1 MDTSK
6 IQKNYIILGG
16 ILVIIIIIGMIIFY
30 LNPFHILNYLQIPL
44 IILYIIV
51 FFCVIIFIQI
61 YFNDPISTDK
71 NSLYDLQTS
80 FISFLKRYLLYIV
93 IFLGIAFVGYFIFK
107 YFKLFLEYL
116 LTRSF
121 ILFFVFFI
129 LFLTLFTNN
138 IKEYKS
144 GNQII
149 DIVKD
154 VIMYIPCL
162 IRDIIDFA
170 KKDYENTPSS
180 VFIVFIILIIYCLLF
195 FVFPIIKKE
204 QYKKDG
210 VLLIPKSVYLN
221 KTQISITNEQL
232 REKIYESMP
241 FYDRWIQK
249 KLFSIYS
256 NISIPEYD
264 ISYNDISYN
273 DISYNDISYNDI
285 SYNDINN
292 ISVRQKNYIVP
303 PDTETKLIY
312 ENFTS
317 LMNQDTIPVNTVYK
331 TLTRAEMDMFS
342 ILKNNQDISGELI
355 RLQNKPAKLK
365 AYIKKTI
372 HDEPYLLSFVQKI
385 GIIYSATMAARDSV
399 LLTIGD
405 RLNMINEDKRVYRYS
420 LSMWVFLH
428 KLEKNNTDPQVIATY
443 GSLPSL
449 YYYTNDFSLTLEYTS
464 KYNSNTVLYKST
476 NILYQRWNHI
486 VITYNYGTVD
496 LFINNNL
503 VGTYDTIS
511 PYINSTDKLIIGS
524 SKNEDIG
531 GICNV
536 KYYSTPL
543 KASKIKSI
551 YKQFQNKDPPI

>member
-1 MDTSK
+1 
-6 IQKNYIILGG
+6 
-16 ILVIIIIIGMIIFY
+16 
-30 LNPFHILNYLQIPL
+30 
-44 IILYIIV
+44 
-51 FFCVIIFIQI
+51 
-61 YFNDPISTDK
+61 
-71 NSLYDLQTS
+71 
-80 FISFLKRYLLYIV
+80 
-93 IFLGIAFVGYFIFK
+93 
-107 YFKLFLEYL
+107 
-116 LTRSF
+116 
-121 ILFFVFFI
+121 
-129 LFLTLFTNN
+129 
-138 IKEYKS
+138 
-144 GNQII
+144 
-149 DIVKD
+149 
-154 VIMYIPCL
+154 
-162 IRDIIDFA
+162 
-170 KKDYENTPSS
+170 
-180 VFIVFIILIIYCLLF
+180 
-195 FVFPIIKKE
+195 
-204 QYKKDG
+204 
-210 VLLIPKSVYLN
+210 
-221 KTQISITNEQL
+221 
-232 REKIYESMP
+232 
-241 FYDRWIQK
+241 
-249 KLFSIYS
+249 
-256 NISIPEYD
+256 
-264 ISYNDISYN
+264 
-273 DISYNDISYNDI
+273 
-285 SYNDINN
+285 
-292 ISVRQKNYIVP
+292 
-303 PDTETKLIY
+303 
-312 ENFTS
+312 
-317 LMNQDTIPVNTVYK
+317 MNQDTIPVNTVYK